1 MCAFINT
8 HLCIISRQKKQIST
22 QELLFRNVLKM
33 MCRYQVKS
41 ARSEMASG
49 TPKTDNFM
57 ISRVIL
63 VMISMKEATFG
74 GLYSKEDIVDAIPV
88 DNEET
93 FEGEG
98 R

>member
-1 MCAFINT
+1 
-8 HLCIISRQKKQIST
+8 
-22 QELLFRNVLKM
+22 
-33 MCRYQVKS
+33 
-41 ARSEMASG
+41 MASG